1 MIILVATCGIYGK
14 IRVRTLLITERAV
27 EFWYVFLAKW
37 SVEDEQK
44 RIFGNPE
51 RPACRADAGGQS
63 SSTYQVLWRLY
74 TVSGTWRTFRAGGTA
89 GTGDPHLIAKTL
101 IDTDDGS
108 TQEDYG
114 EYSSYGSSYGNE
126 TELPHQQEKRWK
138 KVIDLSTWHGR
149 AVVIAAAAVIII
161 LLILI
166 IGVAIPFLLFLQ
178 LFFIFFHGW
187 RKEMINENLCRVSEK
202 KPCAES

>member
-1 MIILVATCGIYGK
+1 MNRKEFLEILRSQLAGQMQEGK
-14 IRVRTLLITERAV
+14 AAHIRYYEDYIQSQVRGGR
-27 EFWYVFLAKW
+27 
-37 SVEDEQK
+37 SEQ
-44 RIFGNPE
+44 E
-51 RPACRADAGGQS
+51 
-63 SSTYQVLWRLY
+63 VLQEL
-74 TVSGTWRTFRAGGTA
+74 
-89 GTGDPHLIAKTL
+89 GDPHLIAKTL

-149 AVVIAAAAVIII
+149 AVVIIV

-166 IGVAIPFLLFLQ
+166 IGVAIPFFIILAIILYFLSW
-178 LFFIFFHGW
+178 L
-187 RKEMINENLCRVSEK
+187 K
-202 KPCAES
+202 KRNDQ

>member
-1 MIILVATCGIYGK
+1 MNRKEFLEILRSQLAGQMQEGK
-14 IRVRTLLITERAV
+14 AAAHIRYYEDYIQSQVRGGR
-27 EFWYVFLAKW
+27 
-37 SVEDEQK
+37 SEQ
-44 RIFGNPE
+44 E
-51 RPACRADAGGQS
+51 
-63 SSTYQVLWRLY
+63 VLQEL
-74 TVSGTWRTFRAGGTA
+74 
-89 GTGDPHLIAKTL
+89 GDPHLIAKTL

-126 TELPHQQEKRWK
+126 TEFPHQQEKRWK

-166 IGVAIPFLLFLQ
+166 IGVAIPFFIILAIILYFLSW
-178 LFFIFFHGW
+178 L
-187 RKEMINENLCRVSEK
+187 RKRNNQ
-202 KPCAES
+202 

>member
-1 MIILVATCGIYGK
+1 MNRKEFLEILRSQLAGQMQEGK
-14 IRVRTLLITERAV
+14 AAAHIRYYEDYIQSQVRGGR
-27 EFWYVFLAKW
+27 
-37 SVEDEQK
+37 SEQ
-44 RIFGNPE
+44 E
-51 RPACRADAGGQS
+51 
-63 SSTYQVLWRLY
+63 VLQEL
-74 TVSGTWRTFRAGGTA
+74 
-89 GTGDPHLIAKTL
+89 GDPHLIAKTL

-149 AVVIAAAAVIII
+149 AVVIAAAAVIIV

-166 IGVAIPFLLFLQ
+166 IGVAIPFFIILAIILYFLFLENPLVKSYNDYKENNMPNQ
-178 LFFIFFHGW
+178 FKHTLLIRKEFFHHE
-187 RKEMINENLCRVSEK
+187 RNKRNYHRYDELPRPACKHPERTDQ
-202 KPCAES
+202 

>member
-1 MIILVATCGIYGK
+1 MIILVATCSIYGK
-14 IRVRTLLITERAV
+14 IRVRTLLITEQESFDMYFWQNGVQKMNRK
-27 EFWYVFLAKW
+27 EFLEILRSQLAGQMQEGKAAAHIRYY
-37 SVEDEQK
+37 EDYIQSQVRGGRSEQ
-44 RIFGNPE
+44 E
-51 RPACRADAGGQS
+51 
-63 SSTYQVLWRLY
+63 VLQEL
-74 TVSGTWRTFRAGGTA
+74 
-89 GTGDPHLIAKTL
+89 GDPHLIAKTL

-166 IGVAIPFLLFLQ
+166 IGVAIPFFIILAIILYFLSW
-178 LFFIFFHGW
+178 L
-187 RKEMINENLCRVSEK
+187 K
-202 KPCAES
+202 KRNDQ